1 MSKIL
6 VNRKKILQYVDKN
19 IGELYDKLIKIRF
32 TYFDNENGKLY
43 YTRFTVDNLKDVIVE
58 VKLNYLY
65 TIMCVQNVNVK

>member
-1 MSKIL
+1 MG
-6 VNRKKILQYVDKN
+6 KILQYVDKN
-19 IGELYDKLIKIRF
+19 IGKLYDKLIKIRL